1 MCGIAGRFSWDPP
14 PQISVLERMTRRL
27 AHRGPDH
34 GAVVLDGVIGLG
46 HRRLAII
53 DLKPESNQPLRDVTD
68 RLIIVFNGE
77 IYNHQELRREL
88 ENLGANFAT
97 HSDTEVILEAWKIW
111 GVACLQRFN
120 GMFALALWDRT
131 TKTLFLARDRL
142 GKKPLYY
149 HLLPRGGI
157 VFGSELKA
165 LLADEE
171 VPRKIDPDGLS
182 QYLSLNYT
190 LGATSMLAGVRK
202 LKAGHFLLLDREG
215 RIREESW
222 WDLAHH
228 FRNKLPI
235 TSEGEAL
242 EAWAALFRDAVRL
255 RMISDVPLGA
265 FLSGGVDSSAVT
277 ASMANLGNP
286 AQLDTFSMDFP
297 EEGFSELHKARR
309 VANHLGVR
317 HHERTL
323 HRSFAAN
330 LANVSWYVDEPF
342 ADSSILPMFDLAAFA
357 RESVTVALS
366 GDGADEIF
374 GGYVTYDADR
384 IHALTRWI
392 PQGLMQPLGKAVTA
406 LLPVSMGKV
415 GLDERIRRFLDAQ
428 DSPPAQAHVAW
439 RQIFSREDKWKLLR
453 DPWRRDVANHDLWH
467 HFQPL
472 FQQVAD
478 CHFLDQA
485 MYVDIRTWLVDD
497 ILVKVDRATMAHALE
512 ARAPFLDYRVVE
524 FAAALPVKFK
534 IQGLQ
539 KKVLLKKSL
548 AGRLPGDILQQKKAG
563 FSAPVSRWFTCLTD
577 PLVAGLRRNM
587 PGEDLFDPRQ
597 VDTLWHLHAEKRQD
611 NGLRLLN
618 LVFFNLWLRRL
629 QGPEAAWDAPEAL
642 A

>member
-1 MCGIAGRFSWDPP
+1 MCGIAGRLSWDPP
-14 PQISVLERMTRRL
+14 PQIPVLERMTRRL

-34 GAVVLDGVIGLG
+34 GAIVVDGVIGLG

-53 DLKPESNQPLRDVTD
+53 DLKPESHQPLQDVTG

-77 IYNHQELRREL
+77 IYNHLQLRREL
-88 ENLGANFAT
+88 ENLGAAFAT
-97 HSDTEVILEAWKIW
+97 HSDTEVILEAWKVW
-111 GVACLQRFN
+111 GAACLQRFN

-131 TKTLFLARDRL
+131 AKTLFLARDRL

-149 HLLPRGGI
+149 YLLPRGGI

-171 VPRKIDPDGLS
+171 VPRNIDPDGLS

-202 LKAGHFLLLDREG
+202 LEAGHFLLLDQEG
-215 RIREESW
+215 RHRQETW
-222 WDLAHH
+222 WDLAPH

-242 EAWAALFRDAVRL
+242 EAWNAIFQDAVRL

-277 ASMANLGNP
+277 ATMASLGNP

-297 EEGFSELHKARR
+297 EEGFSELYKARR
-309 VANHLGVR
+309 VAAHLGVR

-323 HRSFAAN
+323 KRSFAAH
-330 LANVSWYVDEPF
+330 LATVSWYVDEPF

-374 GGYVTYDADR
+374 GGYLTYDADR
-384 IHALTRWI
+384 IHAMTRWI
-392 PQGLMQPLGKAVTA
+392 PQGLMQPMGKALTA

-415 GLDERIRRFLDAQ
+415 GIDERIRRFLDAQ
-428 DSPPAQAHVAW
+428 GMPQPQAHIAW
-439 RQIFSREDKWKLLR
+439 RQIFSQEEKGRLLL
-453 DPWRRDVANHDLWH
+453 DPWRRDVANLDPWN

-497 ILVKVDRATMAHALE
+497 ILVKVDRATMAHGLE
-512 ARAPFLDYRVVE
+512 ARAPFLDYRAVE
-524 FAAALPVKFK
+524 FAAALPIKYK
-534 IQGLQ
+534 IRGLQ
-539 KKVLLKKSL
+539 KKILLKKSL
-548 AGRLPGDILQQKKAG
+548 AGRLPKDILHQKKAG
-563 FSAPVSRWFTCLTD
+563 FGAPVSHWFTCLTD
-577 PLVAGLRRNM
+577 PLVAKLRRNM
-587 PGEDLFDPRQ
+587 PGEGLFDPHQ
-597 VDTLWHLHAEKRQD
+597 VDALWHLHAEKRQD

-618 LVFFNLWLRRL
+618 LVFFDLWLRRL
-629 QGPEAAWDAPEAL
+629 QGPEAPWDAPEAL